1 MLNGSD
7 PVAEAA
13 IRQLRESSKQS
24 LKSPRKKSTI
34 IISGISKVSALSK
47 DVFTVY
53 MGRVFADQMLSLF
66 LRPHSHV
73 GQFWNQGAESPES

>member
-34 IISGISKVSALSK
+34 IISGISKVSVFFFFFFPK

-53 MGRVFADQMLSLF
+53 MGRMFADQMQSF
-66 LRPHSHV
+66 VFEDPFT
-73 GQFWNQGAESPES
+73 FW